1 MIIKEFLLI
10 VCLVLGC
17 SANLFASDGIIPVDF
32 ESAQFVKGAPSG
44 WKLDLKKGKPV
55 IKLFKSQDSFYIH
68 LYSHK
73 SSYGIKKGAKV
84 DIREYPYLNW
94 EWAAGKLPKGGD
106 VRKASTDDQALQLYV
121 AFPAIGWPE
130 SLHTP
135 IIGYVWC
142 NEAPK
147 DTCCRSPQIGGGK
160 LKYFVLRNKTDKLNQ
175 WHAEKRNVYE
185 DFKNVF
191 PDINGGEPPGPT
203 QGVEIYINTQ
213 HTGSPAE
220 GYVGR
225 IYFSKS

>member
-1 MIIKEFLLI
+1 MRFKLLI
-10 VCLVLGC
+10 LLLCLVFGC
-17 SANLFASDGIIPVDF
+17 PVNLSATNDIIPVKF
-32 ESAQFVKGAPSG
+32 ESPQFVKGAPSG
-44 WKLDLKKGKPV
+44 WVLDLKKGKPV
-55 IKLFKSQDSFYIH
+55 IKLFKSQDSFYVH
-68 LYSHK
+68 LYSNK

-135 IIGYVWC
+135 IIGYVWD

-160 LKYFVLRNKTDKLNQ
+160 LKYFVLKNKTDKLNQ
-175 WHAEKRNVYE
+175 WHAEKRNVYD
-185 DFKNVF
+185 DFKKVF
-191 PDINGGEPPGPT
+191 SDINGGEPPGPT

-213 HTGSPAE
+213 HTGSLAE

-225 IYFSKS
+225 IYFSKF